1 MLHELPRQSR
11 IVPAFENVP
20 IFDACPGQLRLW
32 HGGRL
37 VGWVQKVSASL
48 FDKKR
53 LGVLSR
59 LGKAMERIFA
69 LAMVIRLFASEST
82 GKVWGG
88 GVRKKVKVMF
98 MQLQF
103 KGASGI
109 LTRSMVLGVLQRT
122 PLHTK
127 CRL

>member
-1 MLHELPRQSR
+1 
-11 IVPAFENVP
+11 
-20 IFDACPGQLRLW
+20 LRLW